1 MDWASLERGSAR
13 QRAAHAAIRS
23 LGVMEA
29 LAGYGPVLCGTI
41 PLGIDLPES
50 DLDIVC
56 EAAEPAA
63 FAARVTALFGG
74 LEGFRTREKVVNGL
88 PTVIVRFRHAGFDF
102 ELFGHPR
109 PAREQNAYRHMVA
122 EARLLALAGPEAAEA
137 IRALKAGGLKTEPAF
152 AAYFGL
158 GGDPYAVLLDLAGAP
173 EQALSELVRR
183 DLSGEK
189 E

>member
-1 MDWASLERGSAR
+1 MTENRR
-13 QRAAHAAIRS
+13 QRAADAAMRA

-29 LAGYGPVLCGTI
+29 LAQYGPVLCGTI

-50 DLDIVC
+50 DLDIIC
-56 EAAEPAA
+56 EAGDLSGFAE
-63 FAARVTALFGG
+63 RVTAFYGA
-74 LEGFRTREKVVNGL
+74 LEGFALKQKVVSGL
-88 PTVIVRFRHAGFDF
+88 PTVIARFRYGGFDF
-102 ELFGHPR
+102 ELFAQPR

-122 EARLLALAGPEAAEA
+122 EARVLALAGPEAAEA

-158 GGDPYAVLLDLAGAP
+158 EGDPYAVLLELAEAP
-173 EQALSELVRR
+173 ASALSDLVRR
-183 DLSGEK
+183 NLRELK